1 MKTRLRCNL
10 QMEKDAAVGSVVF
23 GAADCADFADAALQ
37 GAVAFLTQCLR
48 RKNLRNPR
56 NLRLTRRGN
65 ALEIRIRK
73 GYFLRLL
80 NVFWKSGNSCFPFSL
95 SPK

>member
-1 MKTRLRCNL
+1 MLHWAAFDTRLTPMTSL
-10 QMEKDAAVGSVVF
+10 QPEGI
-23 GAADCADFADAALQ
+23 ADAALQ